1 MLPNM
6 LEFFSYH
13 SFMNIGERPQQE
25 VIYGD
30 ITIMHADRR
39 PCIVC
44 GHPTGDC
51 ATEHSQP
58 THISGVGAFK
68 SIDDTLKH
76 LVEEDIW
83 EEKPITP
90 YTKARVLVYKK
101 GASISQDE
109 AKRLGLK

>member
-1 MLPNM
+1 M

-83 EEKPITP
+83 EEKQINP
-90 YTKARVLVYKK
+90 YHTARVLVARK
-101 GASISQDE
+101 GSYIPFPK
-109 AKRLGLK
+109 AKELGLL